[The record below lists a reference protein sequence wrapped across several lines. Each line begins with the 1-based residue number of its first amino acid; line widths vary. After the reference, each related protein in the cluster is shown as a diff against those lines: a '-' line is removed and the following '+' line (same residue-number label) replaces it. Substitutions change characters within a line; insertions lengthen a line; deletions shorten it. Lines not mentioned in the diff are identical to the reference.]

1 MNTVEP
7 VNLKELSHTDYE
19 SLIKFRIRKILMIC
33 SNYDAFILEEDGQ
46 IDVQIYREY
55 IELNLTSPPQFV
67 WVTSASRAREVIV
80 RDPGIDLVICMYNV
94 GDRDVFTFA
103 SYLKTTGRDIPFV
116 LLTHFS
122 KEIYRRLS
130 LQDTSAVDMTFSWHG
145 NTDLIVAIIKL
156 FEDQKNADVDILQIG
171 VQAILL
177 VEDSVRYYS
186 TYLPELYRMVLLQS
200 AEFLK
205 ETLNDQQKKARKRS
219 RPKILLATN
228 YTDAVGIYEKYK
240 GNMLGIISDIGFVMH
255 KNDPSEN
262 ENLEAGLELTRIIR
276 QDNPYMPILLQSS
289 QESMKEK
296 AKELGCGFIL
306 KYSMTLLMEL
316 SEYISEEF
324 VFGDFIFRDLHTGEI
339 LGRAKDLK
347 SMQVLLNEIPQEVFT
362 YHASRNRFS
371 KWLFSRGLFSL
382 GRDFRK
388 LEIGNFDSFQKMRE
402 YMIKRFDDYRMLS
415 GQGVL
420 ARFSVENYN
429 KYIWFAKMGDGSIG
443 GKARGLAFV
452 NSLLQKYNMLT
463 KYPGIKVMI
472 PRSIVVATD
481 YFDQFIKENG
491 LQYVINSD
499 ISDSELL
506 SEFVSSRLPE
516 ELNRKLRTYLNTIT
530 KPLAVRSSSKLEDSH
545 FQPFAGIYSTYMI
558 PVTENKDQM
567 LRLLEKAIKSV
578 YASVFFAASRS
589 YIHTT
594 ANLLGEE
601 KMAVL
606 IQNICGSEDRGYFF
620 PTLSGVARSINHYPI
635 SGEKPEDGVVD
646 MAFGLGKLIVDGGKG
661 LRFCPKYPTKILQLS
676 TSQLALRD
684 TQDIMYALNLEP
696 DKFKTSIDDGINL
709 QRFTIQEAS
718 GFRNMRFAASSWDMY
733 NDRIVHNTFDE
744 RSRKI
749 ITFANILQFGK
760 YPVAEIISTLLEIC
774 SNELNCPV
782 EIEFAANL
790 DTPPQYDAIFNL
802 LQVRPI
808 TNFEDKKEKIDINSL
823 DLDNALILSDKALGP
838 GSIEGIE
845 DIIYVK
851 SETFDKSRTE
861 DIAKE
866 INALNA
872 KLKAEKRTYMLIG
885 PGRWGSSDPWLGVPI
900 LWNDISEARVI
911 VETALKDFQIEP
923 SQGTHFFQNITSLGV
938 GYITVNEFSGDGYF
952 KEGILNGKE
961 AIYESGFVRHV
972 RLDKEALVYIDGNDR
987 KGVVI
992 I

>member
-1 MNTVEP
+1 M
-7 VNLKELSHTDYE
+7 
-19 SLIKFRIRKILMIC
+19 
-33 SNYDAFILEEDGQ
+33 
-46 IDVQIYREY
+46 
-55 IELNLTSPPQFV
+55 
-67 WVTSASRAREVIV
+67 
-80 RDPGIDLVICMYNV
+80 
-94 GDRDVFTFA
+94 
-103 SYLKTTGRDIPFV
+103 
-116 LLTHFS
+116 
-122 KEIYRRLS
+122 
-130 LQDTSAVDMTFSWHG
+130 
-145 NTDLIVAIIKL
+145 
-156 FEDQKNADVDILQIG
+156 
-171 VQAILL
+171 
-177 VEDSVRYYS
+177 
-186 TYLPELYRMVLLQS
+186 
-200 AEFLK
+200 
-205 ETLNDQQKKARKRS
+205 
-219 RPKILLATN
+219 
-228 YTDAVGIYEKYK
+228 
-240 GNMLGIISDIGFVMH
+240 
-255 KNDPSEN
+255 
-262 ENLEAGLELTRIIR
+262 
-276 QDNPYMPILLQSS
+276 
-289 QESMKEK
+289 
-296 AKELGCGFIL
+296 
-306 KYSMTLLMEL
+306 
-316 SEYISEEF
+316 
-324 VFGDFIFRDLHTGEI
+324 
-339 LGRAKDLK
+339 
-347 SMQVLLNEIPQEVFT
+347 
-362 YHASRNRFS
+362 
-371 KWLFSRGLFSL
+371 
-382 GRDFRK
+382 
-388 LEIGNFDSFQKMRE
+388 
-402 YMIKRFDDYRMLS
+402 
-415 GQGVL
+415 
-420 ARFSVENYN
+420 
-429 KYIWFAKMGDGSIG
+429 
-443 GKARGLAFV
+443 
-452 NSLLQKYNMLT
+452 
-463 KYPGIKVMI
+463 
-472 PRSIVVATD
+472 
-481 YFDQFIKENG
+481 
-491 LQYVINSD
+491 
-499 ISDSELL
+499 
-506 SEFVSSRLPE
+506 
-516 ELNRKLRTYLNTIT
+516 RTYLNTIT

-646 MAFGLGKLIVDGGKG
+646 MAFGLGKLIVDGSKG

-676 TSQLALRD
+676 TPQLALRD

-808 TNFEDKKEKIDINSL
+808 TNFEDKKERIDINSL
-823 DLDNALILSDKALGP
+823 DLGNALILSDKALGP